1 MKKIAVSKSE
11 LDVYEIVF
19 FALSHPTRRQIL
31 MSLSQKGGPMLG
43 GEIADQF
50 SCSWPTTTSHLQNLE
65 KAGLVTVEK
74 QGREQLYEINT
85 KRLGIIE
92 KWIGQVRGR

>member
-1 MKKIAVSKSE
+1 MKKLAVSKKE
-11 LDVYEIVF
+11 FDEYESVF
-19 FALSHPTRRQIL
+19 FALSHPTRRHIL

-74 QGREQLYEINT
+74 QGREQLYEINI
-85 KRLGIIE
+85 KRLNVIE
-92 KWIGQVRGR
+92 KWINELRG